1 MTSIGEQRYEPS
13 TTADVTEVKNDARRR
28 SMRQAFAVVLL
39 ALGIASICVGLYNLI
54 QAFNAIDFPM
64 ASKLW
69 LTRALTAMVVGW
81 ICLHVSS
88 KRIESL

>member
-1 MTSIGEQRYEPS
+1 MTSIGKQRYEPS
-13 TTADVTEVKNDARRR
+13 ATADVPAAKNEARRR
-28 SMRQAFAVVLL
+28 SMRQALAVALL
-39 ALGIASICVGLYNLI
+39 VLGIASICVGLYSLI

-64 ASKLW
+64 ASKIW

-81 ICLHVSS
+81 ICLHIGS